1 MVLSS
6 HKRRSRLPLAFA
18 TLGIV
23 LAAAAG
29 GFLWYRPAADAANGA
44 VRASPPAVP
53 VTVEAAARRD
63 LPIYLTGL
71 GTVQAENTISIL
83 SQVDG
88 TLQSV
93 DFLEGQEVHKG
104 DVLARIDPR
113 PYQAVLDQAK
123 AKKAQDE
130 AQLVGAQKDLVR
142 FQELAARKFG
152 TAQNVD
158 RQVAVVDQLKATI
171 DADAA
176 AIESA
181 QTRLDYTVIK
191 ASIDGRIGV
200 RRVDAGNVV
209 HAADTTPIAILTQI
223 RPASVVFT
231 LPERNLAAVH
241 QAMARGPV
249 KVVAYDQDNVQAIGT
264 GTLVLI
270 DNQIDQT
277 SSTIRLKATFPNQD
291 EALWPGEFVR
301 AHILIDTRKDAVTIA
316 SAAVQRGANGTYT
329 WIVKP
334 DGTAATQ
341 PIDVGP
347 TQSHVTV
354 INSGISAG
362 DQVVVEGQY
371 RLQAGARVDAKP
383 ANTTA
388 TTDGDGRAARGA
400 AS

>member
-6 HKRRSRLPLAFA
+6 HRRRSRLPLAFA

-29 GFLWYRPAADAANGA
+29 GFLWNRPAVDAANGA
-44 VRASPPAVP
+44 VPASPPAVP
-53 VTVEAAARRD
+53 VTVEAVARRD
-63 LPIYLTGL
+63 LPIYLAGL

-88 TLQSV
+88 RLQSV

-113 PYQAVLDQAK
+113 PYQAALDQAK

-171 DADAA
+171 EADAA

-181 QTRLDYTVIK
+181 QTRLDYTVIT
-191 ASIDGRIGV
+191 ASIDGRIGL
-200 RRVDAGNVV
+200 RRVDAGNIV
-209 HAADTTPIAILTQI
+209 HAADTTPIAILTQTH
-223 RPASVVFT
+223 PASVVFT
-231 LPERNLAAVH
+231 LPERNLAAVR

-249 KVVAYDQDNVQAIGT
+249 KVVAYDQDNVSAIGT

-270 DNQIDQT
+270 DNEIDQT

-291 EALWPGEFVR
+291 EALWPGEFVHAR
-301 AHILIDTRKDAVTIA
+301 H
-316 SAAVQRGANGTYT
+316 
-329 WIVKP
+329 P
-334 DGTAATQ
+334 DRYAQGCRHHR
-341 PIDVGP
+341 VG
-347 TQSHVTV
+347 
-354 INSGISAG
+354 GC
-362 DQVVVEGQY
+362 
-371 RLQAGARVDAKP
+371 
-383 ANTTA
+383 
-388 TTDGDGRAARGA
+388 AARCQRNLCLDREA
-400 AS
+400 